1 MRFLVVVFSGLVGAG
16 CGEDP
21 PVRTDLPYELYC
33 DIASSDC
40 QQRIYDSLAVMLD
53 AEGFEMP
60 GIRTISVE
68 QHERE
73 VRSGVDLENLTGEDA
88 ESRGLRLMGFIPETS
103 ESVVAARIEYW
114 INRVSAYYWRGS
126 HVITIIDRDYDEID
140 AQVLLAHELIHA
152 IQNSQ
157 FVLNEVSADADT
169 DDGLIAVRS
178 VIEGDAEHNAFA
190 WAYELLGYEP
200 DSIDWDALHDDSQAT
215 LREHAADPE
224 RALIDSAASFPYA
237 YGFDYMTE
245 VITTTGLPGRAAAFE
260 APPRTVFEVVTGPRS
275 LPPSFDFPQ
284 VAHPSPLEGHS
295 VEIESRFGAW
305 YLYGVLRQLGLS
317 HDAAWATMLGWR
329 GDELAVYQSG
339 DDVVAVWR
347 VRFEDGSDGVTLEAE
362 INGGEAAEARAAVLF
377 GDEVFVFAAESQDSL
392 LAWVEQPLDSMTASI
407 VPKAARH
414 RGGAVTPGNCMKVSG
429 TSLTTRTRLR
439 YTSTYSAFVERTP
452 ASPMPWGQ

>member
-1 MRFLVVVFSGLVGAG
+1 MLVLFLVVVLSGLVGAG
-16 CGEDP
+16 CGGDE

-40 QQRIYDSLAVMLD
+40 QRRIYDSLAVMLD

-60 GIRTISVE
+60 GIRTLSVE
-68 QHERE
+68 QHEDE
-73 VRSGVDLENLTGEDA
+73 VRRSVHLLDLTGADA
-88 ESRGLRLMGFIPETS
+88 ASRGLRLMGFIPAAS
-103 ESVVAARIEYW
+103 ESLAAARIQFW
-114 INRVSAYYWRGS
+114 IDQVAAYYWRGS

-152 IQNSQ
+152 IQNRQ
-157 FVLNEVSADADT
+157 FVLNEVSTEADT
-169 DDGLIAVRS
+169 DDGVMAVRS

-200 DSIDWDALHDDSQAT
+200 DSIDWDALHDDSQET

-275 LPPSFDFPQ
+275 VAPSFDFPQ

-295 VEIESRFGAW
+295 VELESRFGAW

-317 HDAAWATMLGWR
+317 HEAAWAAMLGWR

-347 VRFEDGSDGVTLEAE
+347 VRFADESDGMALEAE
-362 INGGEAAEARAAVLF
+362 INAGEATAAKAAVLF

-392 LAWVEQPLDSMTASI
+392 LAWVEQPLASMTASI

-414 RGGAVTPGNCMKVSG
+414 RGGAVTPGNCLKLSG
-429 TSLTTRTRLR
+429 FSLPRHPRLLH
-439 YTSTYSAFVERTP
+439 
-452 ASPMPWGQ
+452 

>member
-1 MRFLVVVFSGLVGAG
+1 
-16 CGEDP
+16 
-21 PVRTDLPYELYC
+21 
-33 DIASSDC
+33 
-40 QQRIYDSLAVMLD
+40 MLD

-73 VRSGVDLENLTGEDA
+73 ARSGVDLEDLTGEDA
-88 ESRGLRLMGFIPETS
+88 ASRGLRLMGFIPEAS
-103 ESVVAARIEYW
+103 ESLAAARIEFW
-114 INRVSAYYWRGS
+114 INRVAAYYWRGS
-126 HVITIIDRDYDEID
+126 NVITVIDRDYDEID

-152 IQNSQ
+152 IQNGQ

-190 WAYELLGYEP
+190 WAYDLLGYEP
-200 DSIDWDALHDDSQAT
+200 DSIDWDALHEDTQET

-284 VAHPSPLEGHS
+284 VAHPSPLEGYS
-295 VEIESRFGAW
+295 VELEDRFGAW

-317 HDAAWATMLGWR
+317 HEAAWTTMLGWR
-329 GDELAVYQSG
+329 GDELAIYQSG

-347 VRFEDGSDGVTLEAE
+347 VHFEDGSAGVALEAE
-362 INGGEAAEARAAVLF
+362 INAGDAADAKAAVLF

-392 LAWVEQPLDSMTASI
+392 LAWVEQPLAPMTASI
-407 VPKAARH
+407 VPKAARR
-414 RGGAVTPGNCMKVSG
+414 RGVPVTPGNCLKLSG
-429 TSLTTRTRLR
+429 FSLPRHSRLSR
-439 YTSTYSAFVERTP
+439 REP
-452 ASPMPWGQ
+452 

>member
-1 MRFLVVVFSGLVGAG
+1 VLFLIVVLSGLLGAG
-16 CGEDP
+16 CGGDE

-40 QQRIYDSLAVMLD
+40 QRRIYDSLAVMLD

-60 GIRTISVE
+60 GIRTLSVE
-68 QHERE
+68 QHEDE
-73 VRSGVDLENLTGEDA
+73 VRRTVHLLDLTGEDA
-88 ESRGLRLMGFIPETS
+88 ASRGLRLMGFIPAAS
-103 ESVVAARIEYW
+103 ESLAAARIQFW
-114 INRVSAYYWRGS
+114 IDQVAAYYWRGS

-152 IQNSQ
+152 IQNRQ
-157 FVLNEVSADADT
+157 FVLNEVSTEADT
-169 DDGLIAVRS
+169 DDGVMAVRS

-200 DSIDWDALHDDSQAT
+200 DSIDWDALHDDSQQT

-275 LPPSFDFPQ
+275 VAPSFDFPQ

-295 VEIESRFGAW
+295 VELETRFGAW

-317 HDAAWATMLGWR
+317 HEAAWATMLGWR

-347 VRFEDGSDGVTLEAE
+347 VRFADESDGMALEAE
-362 INGGEAAEARAAVLF
+362 INAGEATAAKAAVLF

-392 LAWVEQPLDSMTASI
+392 LAWVEQPLASMTASI

-414 RGGAVTPGNCMKVSG
+414 RGGAVTPGNCLKLSG
-429 TSLTTRTRLR
+429 FSLPRHPRLLH
-439 YTSTYSAFVERTP
+439 
-452 ASPMPWGQ
+452 

>member
-1 MRFLVVVFSGLVGAG
+1 LEATWFAEGEPVPQYFEMLVLSLMVVLSGLVGAG
-16 CGEDP
+16 CGGDQ

-40 QQRIYDSLAVMLD
+40 QRRIYDSLAVMLD

-73 VRSGVDLENLTGEDA
+73 ARTGVDLEDLTGEDA
-88 ESRGLRLMGFIPETS
+88 ASRGLRLMGFIPAAS
-103 ESVVAARIEYW
+103 ESLAAARIQFW
-114 INRVSAYYWRGS
+114 IDQVAAYYWRGS

-152 IQNSQ
+152 IQNRQ
-157 FVLNEVSADADT
+157 FVLNEVSTEADT
-169 DDGLIAVRS
+169 DDGVMAVRS

-200 DSIDWDALHDDSQAT
+200 DSIDWDALHDDSQET

-275 LPPSFDFPQ
+275 VAPSFDFPQ

-295 VEIESRFGAW
+295 VELESRFGAW

-317 HDAAWATMLGWR
+317 HEAAWAAMLGWR

-347 VRFEDGSDGVTLEAE
+347 VRFADESDGMALEAE
-362 INGGEAAEARAAVLF
+362 INAGEATAAKAAVLF

-392 LAWVEQPLDSMTASI
+392 LAWVEQPLASMTASI

-414 RGGAVTPGNCMKVSG
+414 RGGAVTPGNCLKLSG
-429 TSLTTRTRLR
+429 FSLPRHPRLLH
-439 YTSTYSAFVERTP
+439 
-452 ASPMPWGQ
+452 